1 MPVFAYRGLT
11 AAGRAVQGVV
21 DADSAKGARV
31 RLRRDGI
38 FPTEVAEERTAAPE
52 ATSGGTSGFSLR
64 RGPRMSSNDLAL
76 VSRQLST
83 LLAAGVPVVEALAAI
98 GDQSDRPVVTQVL
111 SHVRD
116 RVTQGTPLADAFADY
131 PTIFPEIYVGMVRAG
146 EAAGALDL
154 VLERLATYTEAQ
166 TRLNAKMRNAL
177 AYPVLMTLVSGGIV
191 AFLLGFVVP
200 RVTRIFADQKQ
211 TLPFLTRLL
220 LGISNTV
227 SAYWWVIAILL
238 LGGTLWFLAAR
249 RRPAWRLWF
258 DRQLLTLPVIG
269 PVMTR
274 IAIARGA
281 RTLATLLGN
290 GIPLLQALDVAA
302 GVAGNRALAAA
313 IEDAR
318 TAVRE
323 GQSLAMPLRQSGL
336 VPSLVTHMIAVGER
350 SGELEAM
357 LGKVAD
363 AYEAEVESLL
373 GTLTAVLEPIT
384 IVVMGGVVLFIVL
397 AILLPIFEINA
408 LVR

>member
-1 MPVFAYRGLT
+1 LPVFAYRGLT

-38 FPTEVAEERTAAPE
+38 FPTEVAEERTAAPTG
-52 ATSGGTSGFSLR
+52 AGAAGSAFALR
-64 RGPRMSSNDLAL
+64 RGPRMSPSELAL

-83 LLAAGVPVVEALAAI
+83 LLAAGVPVVEALAAV
-98 GDQSDRPVVTQVL
+98 GEQSDRPVVTQVL

-116 RVTQGTPLADAFADY
+116 RVTQGTPLAEALADY
-131 PTIFPEIYVGMVRAG
+131 STIFPEIYVGMVRAG

-154 VLERLATYTEAQ
+154 VLERLANYTEAQ

-177 AYPVLMTLVSGGIV
+177 AYPVLMTLVSSGIV

-211 TLPFLTRLL
+211 TLPLLTRVL
-220 LGISNTV
+220 LGVSNAIAT
-227 SAYWWVIAILL
+227 YWWLLAILAI
-238 LGGTLWFLAAR
+238 GGVLWLLAAR

-258 DRQLLTLPVIG
+258 DRQLLTLPLIG

-290 GIPLLQALDVAA
+290 GIPLLHALDVAA
-302 GVAGNRALAAA
+302 GVAGNSALAQA

-323 GQSLAMPLRQSGL
+323 GQSLAAPLRQSGL
-336 VPSLVTHMIAVGER
+336 VPPLVTHMIAVGER

-384 IVVMGGVVLFIVL
+384 IVVMGGIVLFIVL

>member
-1 MPVFAYRGLT
+1 
-11 AAGRAVQGVV
+11 
-21 DADSAKGARV
+21 
-31 RLRRDGI
+31 
-38 FPTEVAEERTAAPE
+38 
-52 ATSGGTSGFSLR
+52 
-64 RGPRMSSNDLAL
+64 
-76 VSRQLST
+76 
-83 LLAAGVPVVEALAAI
+83 VVEALAAV

-154 VLERLATYTEAQ
+154 VLDRLATYTEAQ

-177 AYPVLMTLVSGGIV
+177 AYPVLMTVVSTGIV
-191 AFLLGFVVP
+191 GFLLGFVVP

-211 TLPFLTRLL
+211 ALPFLTRLL
-220 LGISNTV
+220 LGVSNTV
-227 SAYWWVIAILL
+227 AAYWWVIALAL
-238 LGGTLWFLAAR
+238 LGGVLWFLAAR
-249 RRPAWRLWF
+249 RRPAWQLWF

-274 IAIARGA
+274 IAVARGA

-290 GIPLLQALDVAA
+290 GIPLLHALDVAA
-302 GVAGNRALAAA
+302 GVAGNAALAQA
-313 IEDAR
+313 IQDAR

-323 GQSLAMPLRQSGL
+323 GQSLAAPLRESGI

-373 GTLTAVLEPIT
+373 GTLTAILEPIT
-384 IVVMGGVVLFIVL
+384 IVVMGGIVLFIVL

>member
-38 FPTEVAEERTAAPE
+38 FPTEVAEERTAAPTG
-52 ATSGGTSGFSLR
+52 AGAAGSAFALR
-64 RGPRMSSNDLAL
+64 RGPRMSPSELAL

-83 LLAAGVPVVEALAAI
+83 LLAAGVPVVEALAAV
-98 GDQSDRPVVTQVL
+98 GEQSDRPVVTQVL

-116 RVTQGTPLADAFADY
+116 RVTQGTPLAEALADY
-131 PTIFPEIYVGMVRAG
+131 STIFPEIYVGMVRAG

-154 VLERLATYTEAQ
+154 VLERLANYTEAQ

-177 AYPVLMTLVSGGIV
+177 AYPVLMTLVSSGIV

-211 TLPFLTRLL
+211 TLPLLTRVL
-220 LGISNTV
+220 LGVSNAIAT
-227 SAYWWVIAILL
+227 YWWLLAILAI
-238 LGGTLWFLAAR
+238 GGVLWLLAAR

-258 DRQLLTLPVIG
+258 DRQLLTLPLIG

-290 GIPLLQALDVAA
+290 GIPLLHALDVAA
-302 GVAGNRALAAA
+302 GVAGNSALAQA

-323 GQSLAMPLRQSGL
+323 GQSLAAPLRQSGL
-336 VPSLVTHMIAVGER
+336 VPPLVTHMIAVGER

-384 IVVMGGVVLFIVL
+384 IVVMGGIVLFIVL

>member
-11 AAGRAVQGVV
+11 SAGRSVQGVV
-21 DADSAKGARV
+21 DADSAKSARV

-38 FPTEVAEERTAAPE
+38 FPTEVAEERTAAP
-52 ATSGGTSGFSLR
+52 GGGAAGFSLR
-64 RGPRMSSNDLAL
+64 RGPRMSPADLAL

-83 LLAAGVPVVEALAAI
+83 LLGAGVPVVEALAAV
-98 GDQSDRPVVTQVL
+98 GEQSDRPVVTQVL

-116 RVTQGTPLADAFADY
+116 QVTQGTPLADALGEY
-131 PTIFPEIYVGMVRAG
+131 PATFPDLYVGMVRAG

-166 TRLNAKMRNAL
+166 TRLNAKLRNAL
-177 AYPVLMTLVSGGIV
+177 AYPILMTVVSTGIIG
-191 AFLLGFVVP
+191 FLLGFVVP

-220 LGISNTV
+220 LGV
-227 SAYWWVIAILL
+227 SDTIASSWWLIALAL
-238 LGGTLWFLAAR
+238 AGGIAWLLAAR
-249 RRPAWRLWF
+249 RRPAWRLWA
-258 DRQLLTLPVIG
+258 DRKLLTLPLIG
-269 PVMTR
+269 PILTR
-274 IAIARGA
+274 IAVARFA

-290 GIPLLQALDVAA
+290 GIPLLSALEVAS
-302 GVAGNRALAAA
+302 GVAGNSALAAA
-313 IEDAR
+313 IDDAR
-318 TAVRE
+318 SAIRE
-323 GQSLAMPLRQSGL
+323 GQSIAAPLRQSGL
-336 VPSLVTHMIAVGER
+336 VPPLVTHMIAVGER

-363 AYEAEVESLL
+363 GYEQEVESTL
-373 GTLTAVLEPIT
+373 GTLTAILEPIT
-384 IVVMGGVVLFIVL
+384 IVVMGGIVLFIVL

>member
-11 AAGRAVQGVV
+11 STGRTVQGVV
-21 DADSAKGARV
+21 DADSAKSARV

-38 FPTEVAEERTAAPE
+38 FPTEVAEERAAAPGG
-52 ATSGGTSGFSLR
+52 ATGFSLR
-64 RGPRMSSNDLAL
+64 RGPRMSPADLAL

-83 LLAAGVPVVEALAAI
+83 LLGAGVPVVEALAAV
-98 GDQSDRPVVTQVL
+98 GEQSDRPVVTQVL

-116 RVTQGTPLADAFADY
+116 QVTQGTPLADALAGY
-131 PTIFPEIYVGMVRAG
+131 PAIFPELYVGMVRAG

-166 TRLNAKMRNAL
+166 TRLNAKLRNAL
-177 AYPVLMTLVSGGIV
+177 AYPILMTVVSTGIV
-191 AFLLGFVVP
+191 GFLLGFVVP

-220 LGISNTV
+220 LGISDAIA
-227 SAYWWVIAILL
+227 SAWWLIALVIA
-238 LGGTLWFLAAR
+238 GGVAWLLAAR
-249 RRPAWRLWF
+249 KRPAWRLWA
-258 DRQLLTLPVIG
+258 DRKLLTMPLLG
-269 PVMTR
+269 PILTR
-274 IAIARGA
+274 IAVARFA

-290 GIPLLQALDVAA
+290 GIPLLSALEVAS
-302 GVAGNRALAAA
+302 GVAGNRALSQA
-313 IEDAR
+313 IDEAR
-318 TAVRE
+318 SAIRE
-323 GQSLAMPLRQSGL
+323 GQSIAAPLRQSGL
-336 VPSLVTHMIAVGER
+336 IPPLVTHMIAVGER

-363 AYEAEVESLL
+363 GYEQEVESTL
-373 GTLTAVLEPIT
+373 GTLTAILEPVT
-384 IVVMGGVVLFIVL
+384 IVVMGGIVLFIVL

>member
-21 DADSAKGARV
+21 DADSAKSARV

-38 FPTEVAEERTAAPE
+38 FPTEVAEEHAAAP
-52 ATSGGTSGFSLR
+52 AGGVAASFNLR
-64 RGPRMSSNDLAL
+64 RGPRMAPSELAL

-83 LLAAGVPVVEALAAI
+83 LLAAGVPVVEALAAL
-98 GDQSDRPVVTQVL
+98 GEQSDRPVTTQVL

-116 RVTQGTPLADAFADY
+116 RVTQGTPLADAFADF
-131 PTIFPEIYVGMVRAG
+131 PTIFPELYVGMVRAG

-154 VLERLATYTEAQ
+154 VLDRLATYTEAQ
-166 TRLNAKMRNAL
+166 TRLTAKMRNAL
-177 AYPVLMTLVSGGIV
+177 AYPVLMTVVSTGIV

-220 LGISNTV
+220 LGIST
-227 SAYWWVIAILL
+227 AIATYWWLLALLL
-238 LGGTLWFLAAR
+238 LGGVAWLLAAR
-249 RRPAWRLWF
+249 RRPAWRLWA
-258 DRQLLTLPVIG
+258 DRKLLTMPVVG
-269 PVMTR
+269 PIVTR
-274 IAIARGA
+274 IAIARFA

-290 GIPLLQALDVAA
+290 GIPLLSALEVAS
-302 GVAGNRALAAA
+302 GVAGNRALAQAIDDARAA
-313 IEDAR
+313 I
-318 TAVRE
+318 RE
-323 GQSLAMPLRQSGL
+323 GQSVAAPLRQSGL
-336 VPSLVTHMIAVGER
+336 VPPLVTHMIAVGER

-363 AYEAEVESLL
+363 GYEQEVESTL
-373 GTLTAVLEPIT
+373 GTLTAILEPIT
-384 IVVMGGVVLFIVL
+384 IVVMGSIVLFIVL

>member
-11 AAGRAVQGVV
+11 SAGRTVQGVV

-38 FPTEVAEERTAAPE
+38 FPTEVNEEHSQA
-52 ATSGGTSGFSLR
+52 SSSLLSRR
-64 RGPRMSSNDLAL
+64 RGPRMTAAELAL

-83 LLAAGVPVVEALAAI
+83 LLGAGVPVVEALAAI
-98 GDQSDRPVVTQVL
+98 GEQSDRPVVTQVL

-116 RVTQGTPLADAFADY
+116 QVTQGSPLADALAEY
-131 PTIFPEIYVGMVRAG
+131 PAIFPDLYVGMVRAG

-166 TRLNAKMRNAL
+166 TRLAAKLRNAL
-177 AYPVLMTLVSGGIV
+177 AYPILMTVVSTGIV
-191 AFLLGFVVP
+191 GFLLGFVVP

-211 TLPFLTRLL
+211 TLPLLTRVL
-220 LGISNTV
+220 LGVSDAIASN
-227 SAYWWVIAILL
+227 WWLIVLALTGL
-238 LGGTLWFLAAR
+238 VAWLLAAR
-249 RRPAWRLWF
+249 RRPSWRLWF
-258 DRQLLTLPVIG
+258 DRKLLTLPVIG
-269 PVMTR
+269 PIVTR
-274 IAIARGA
+274 IAVARFA

-290 GIPLLQALDVAA
+290 GIPLLAALEVAS
-302 GVAGNRALAAA
+302 GVAGNSALAQA
-313 IEDAR
+313 IDDAR
-318 TAVRE
+318 SAIRE
-323 GQSLAMPLRQSGL
+323 GQSIAAPLRQSGL
-336 VPSLVTHMIAVGER
+336 VPPLVSHMIAVGER

-363 AYEAEVESLL
+363 GYEQEVESTLA
-373 GTLTAVLEPIT
+373 TLTAILEPAT
-384 IVVMGGVVLFIVL
+384 IVVMGGIVLFIVL